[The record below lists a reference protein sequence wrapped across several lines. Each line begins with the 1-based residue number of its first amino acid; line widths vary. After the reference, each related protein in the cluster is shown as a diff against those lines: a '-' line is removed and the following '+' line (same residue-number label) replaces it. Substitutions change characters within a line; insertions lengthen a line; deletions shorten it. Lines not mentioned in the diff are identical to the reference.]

1 MMTSFVKFFLAA
13 LKSPLQLST
22 LFETGPRVAARF
34 AERVHLR
41 NDQVLVELGV
51 GAGAVTSAL
60 MKRVGGPKQYLG
72 FELNE
77 DLFKYLKQAH
87 PEWEIHNDSAEN
99 LLAHLNHRHAGA
111 VVSTLPW
118 SLLPKDRRDRILQ
131 QVHAAL
137 DSGGVF
143 ATYVTL
149 HVSWS
154 AAARDFLK
162 EMEKLFGPIETE
174 REMLNLPPCR
184 LYFARK
190 K

>member
-1 MMTSFVKFFLAA
+1 MMSSFVEFFLAA
-13 LKSPLQLST
+13 LKNPLQLST

-34 AERVHLR
+34 AQRVHLR

-51 GAGAVTSAL
+51 GAGAVTSTL
-60 MKRVGGPKQYLG
+60 MKKVGTPKQYLG

-87 PEWEIHNDSAEN
+87 PDWEIHNDSAEN
-99 LLAHLNHRHAGA
+99 LLAHLNNRRVGA
-111 VVSTLPW
+111 VISTLPW
-118 SLLPKDRRDRILQ
+118 SLLAKERRDRILK
-131 QVHAAL
+131 QVHAAM
-137 DSGGVF
+137 DPGAVF
-143 ATYVTL
+143 ATYITL

-154 AAARDFLK
+154 GAARDFLK
-162 EMEKLFGPIETE
+162 EMEKLFGSIETE
-174 REMLNLPPCR
+174 REMLNVPPCR

>member
-1 MMTSFVKFFLAA
+1 MSSFVEFFLAA
-13 LKSPLQLST
+13 LKNPLQLST

-34 AERVHLR
+34 AQRVDLR
-41 NDQVLVELGV
+41 HDQVLVELGV
-51 GAGAVTSAL
+51 GAGAVTNEL
-60 MKRVGGPKQYLG
+60 MKKVGNPKQYVG

-77 DLFKYLKQAH
+77 DLYKYLREAH
-87 PEWEIHNDSAEN
+87 PDWEIHNDSAEN
-99 LLAHLNHRHAGA
+99 LSIHLNGRHVGA

-118 SLLPKDRRDRILQ
+118 SLLVRERRNRILQ
-131 QVHAAL
+131 QVYQAL

-143 ATYVTL
+143 ATYITM

-162 EMEKLFGPIETE
+162 EMEKLFGSLEYE
-174 REMLNLPPCR
+174 REVLNMPPCR